1 MQAVYINENDNV
13 NTGQTYKI
21 YLPATEK
28 NSDTLIYTSIQK
40 HEWQYDGMFQR

>member
-28 NSDTLIYTSIQK
+28 L
-40 HEWQYDGMFQR
+40 